1 MQQQPGPQ
9 QSFVPVSHD
18 LSSSQRTSH
27 PSQSDLGQ
35 PLQMDVEMLNQQLQT
50 TSLPSNIS
58 VYSVSLRPVPPLGHT
73 YNKPSV
79 LSMPNVLVSCASQRG

>member
-9 QSFVPVSHD
+9 QSFVPVSHG
-18 LSSSQRTSH
+18 LSSSQKSSH

-35 PLQMDVEMLNQQLQT
+35 PLQMGVEMLNQQFQT
-50 TSLPSNIS
+50 TSLPPNIS
-58 VYSVSLRPVPPLGHT
+58 DYSVSLRPVPPLCHT
-73 YNKPSV
+73 HNKPSV